1 MHLVLGSTSSHKLDA
16 VRQAC
21 HSLGLQVTIEGIK
34 AASGQNEQ
42 PVGFKETFAGA
53 LTRAQAAR
61 SRDTQAVAIGIES
74 GIFHI
79 PRSTIT
85 LDIAVIVLLT
95 LDGLQIVTTTN
106 GVQFPKEC
114 VKIAKKRGFNKTTVG
129 AVIAEKFGGD
139 PNDPHAT
146 ITQGKVTRTG
156 TLIPALVSALEQL
169 GYGSA
174 K

>member
-1 MHLVLGSTSSHKLDA
+1 MHVVLGSTSAHKLSA
-16 VRQAC
+16 VKQAC
-21 HSLGLQVTIEGIK
+21 QQVGLQAKVEGIK

-42 PVGFKETFAGA
+42 PVGFQETFAGA
-53 LTRAQAAR
+53 LTRALVAKSQYP
-61 SRDTQAVAIGIES
+61 QAVAIGIES

-79 PRSTIT
+79 PRSAIT
-85 LDIAVIVLLT
+85 LDLAVIVVLT
-95 LDGLQIVTTTN
+95 LDGLQIITTTQ

-114 VKIAKKRGFNKTTVG
+114 VKLAKKRGFDKTTVG
-129 AVIAEKFGGD
+129 AIITEKFGGD

-146 ITQGKVTRTG
+146 ITQGKITRTG
-156 TLIPALVSALEQL
+156 TLIPALISALEQL